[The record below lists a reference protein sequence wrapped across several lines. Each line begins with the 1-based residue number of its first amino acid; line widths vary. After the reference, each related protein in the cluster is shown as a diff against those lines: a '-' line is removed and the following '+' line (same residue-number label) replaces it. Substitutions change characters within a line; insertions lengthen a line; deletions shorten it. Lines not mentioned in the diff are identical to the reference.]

1 MRRTMLTDRS
11 EKDVSME
18 KEGFSTKAVHAG
30 EAREKAGNAV
40 TTPIFQTSTYAF
52 RDSHELI
59 EYMEGHV
66 EREEYGRYGNPT
78 QRVAERKLAA
88 LDGGEAALLF
98 STGMCAITTTLLA
111 MLGRGSHL
119 VLTEDGYRRTRQFC
133 RTFLQRLNIDYT
145 FVETGN
151 YEALEAAIRP
161 TTRLIFSESPTN
173 PHLRVMD
180 LDRLADI
187 GRKRQV
193 KIAIDS
199 TFATPYNQRPLD
211 FGIDLVFHSATKYF
225 GGHNDLMAGVVVG
238 SRGLVA
244 AIRDTQAMLG
254 GITDPHTSYLLVR
267 GLKTLGI
274 RMRQQNEN
282 GMVVA
287 RFLEGHPRVRRVY
300 YPGLSSHPD
309 YKVACEQM
317 KGFGGVVSFELD
329 GDLKT
334 TSAFIDRLNIPYI
347 APSLGGVETLIEQ
360 PALMSYYE
368 MASEDRAAIGIA
380 DELVRLSL
388 GVEDADDLIADL
400 HQALASL

>member
-1 MRRTMLTDRS
+1 
-11 EKDVSME
+11 ME
-18 KEGFSTKAVHAG
+18 KEGFSTRAVHAG

-40 TTPIFQTSTYAF
+40 TTAIFQTATYVF
-52 RDSHELI
+52 RDSHELVD
-59 EYMEGHV
+59 YMEGNI

-78 QRVAERKLAA
+78 QRAVERKLAA

-133 RTFLQRLNIDYT
+133 RTLLHRLGIECT

-151 YEALEAAIRP
+151 YEALEASIRP

-180 LDRLADI
+180 LERLVAI
-187 GRKRQV
+187 GRERNV

-199 TFATPYNQRPLD
+199 TFATPYNQRPMD
-211 FGIDLVFHSATKYF
+211 FGIDLVIHSATKYL

-238 SRGLVA
+238 SRGLVS
-244 AIRDTQAMLG
+244 AIRDMQAMLG
-254 GITDPHTSYLLVR
+254 GITDPHTAYLLLR
-267 GLKTLGI
+267 GMKTLGI
-274 RMRQQNEN
+274 RLRKQNEN
-282 GMVVA
+282 GITVA

-317 KGFGGVVSFELD
+317 KGFGGVVSFEID
-329 GDLKT
+329 GDMKT
-334 TSAFIDRLNIPYI
+334 TSTFIDRLHIPYI

-360 PALMSYYE
+360 PALMSYFE
-368 MASEDRAAIGIA
+368 MTSEDRAAIGIA
-380 DELVRLSL
+380 DQLVRLSL
-388 GVEDADDLIADL
+388 GVEDADDLVADL
-400 HQALASL
+400 EQALTSI

>member
-1 MRRTMLTDRS
+1 
-11 EKDVSME
+11 ME
-18 KEGFSTKAVHAG
+18 KEGFSTRAVHAG

-40 TTPIFQTSTYAF
+40 TTAIFQTATYVF
-52 RDSHELI
+52 RDSNELI
-59 EYMEGHV
+59 DYMEGNI

-78 QRVAERKLAA
+78 QRAVERKLAA

-133 RTFLQRLNIDYT
+133 RTLLHRLGIECT

-151 YEALEAAIRP
+151 YEALEASIRP

-180 LDRLADI
+180 LERLVAI
-187 GRKRQV
+187 GRERNV

-211 FGIDLVFHSATKYF
+211 FGIDLVIHSATKYL

-238 SRGLVA
+238 SRGLVS
-244 AIRDTQAMLG
+244 AIRDMQAMLG
-254 GITDPHTSYLLVR
+254 GITDPHTAYLLLR
-267 GLKTLGI
+267 GMKTLGI
-274 RMRQQNEN
+274 RLRKQNEN
-282 GMVVA
+282 GMTVA

-317 KGFGGVVSFELD
+317 KGFGGVVSFEID
-329 GDLKT
+329 GDMKT
-334 TSAFIDRLNIPYI
+334 TSTFIDRLHIPYI

-360 PALMSYYE
+360 PALMSYFE
-368 MASEDRAAIGIA
+368 MTSEDRAAIGIA
-380 DELVRLSL
+380 DQLVRLSL
-388 GVEDADDLIADL
+388 GVEDADDLVADL
-400 HQALASL
+400 EQALTSI

>member
-1 MRRTMLTDRS
+1 
-11 EKDVSME
+11 ME
-18 KEGFSTKAVHAG
+18 KEGFSTRAVHAG

-40 TTPIFQTSTYAF
+40 TTAIFQTATYVF
-52 RDSHELI
+52 RDSHELVD
-59 EYMEGHV
+59 YMEGNI

-78 QRVAERKLAA
+78 QRAVERKLAA

-133 RTFLQRLNIDYT
+133 RTLLHRLGIECT

-151 YEALEAAIRP
+151 YEALEASIRP

-180 LDRLADI
+180 LERLAAI
-187 GRKRQV
+187 GRERNV

-211 FGIDLVFHSATKYF
+211 FGIDLVIHSATKYL

-238 SRGLVA
+238 SRGLVS
-244 AIRDTQAMLG
+244 AIRDMQAMLG
-254 GITDPHTSYLLVR
+254 GITDPHTAYLLLR
-267 GLKTLGI
+267 GMKTLGI
-274 RMRQQNEN
+274 RLRKQNEN
-282 GMVVA
+282 GITVA

-317 KGFGGVVSFELD
+317 KGFGGVVSFEID
-329 GDLKT
+329 GDMKT
-334 TSAFIDRLNIPYI
+334 TSTFIDRLHIPYI

-360 PALMSYYE
+360 PALMSYFE
-368 MASEDRAAIGIA
+368 MTSEDRAAIGIA
-380 DELVRLSL
+380 DQLVRLSL
-388 GVEDADDLIADL
+388 GVEDADDLVADL
-400 HQALASL
+400 EQALTSI

>member
-1 MRRTMLTDRS
+1 MS
-11 EKDVSME
+11 GME
-18 KEGFSTKAVHAG
+18 KEGFSTQAVHAG

-40 TTPIFQTSTYAF
+40 TTPIFQTATYAF

-78 QRVAERKLAA
+78 QRVVERKLAA

-111 MLGRGSHL
+111 MLGRGGHL
-119 VLTEDGYRRTRQFC
+119 VLTEEGYRRTRQFC
-133 RTFLQRLNIDYT
+133 RTLLQRLGIEYT

-151 YEALEAAIRP
+151 YEGLAAAIRP

-180 LDRLADI
+180 LDRLVDI
-187 GRKRQV
+187 GRKRNV

-211 FGIDLVFHSATKYF
+211 FGIDLVFHSATKYL

-244 AIRDTQAMLG
+244 AIRDMQAMLG

-267 GLKTLGI
+267 GMKTLGI
-274 RMRQQNEN
+274 RMRKQNEN
-282 GMVVA
+282 GMAVA

-317 KGFGGVVSFELD
+317 KGFGGVVSFEID
-329 GDLKT
+329 GDMKT

-347 APSLGGVETLIEQ
+347 APSLGGVESLIEQ

-368 MASEDRAAIGIA
+368 MTAEDRAAIGIA
-380 DELVRLSL
+380 NELVRLSL

-400 HQALASL
+400 HQALAGI

>member
-1 MRRTMLTDRS
+1 
-11 EKDVSME
+11 ME
-18 KEGFSTKAVHAG
+18 KQGFSTRAVHAG

-40 TTPIFQTSTYAF
+40 TTAIFQTATYVF

-59 EYMEGHV
+59 DYMEGNI

-78 QRVAERKLAA
+78 QRAVERKLAA

-133 RTFLQRLNIDYT
+133 RTLLHRLGIECS

-180 LDRLADI
+180 LERLAAI
-187 GRKRQV
+187 GRERNV

-199 TFATPYNQRPLD
+199 TFATPYNQQPLD
-211 FGIDLVFHSATKYF
+211 FGIDLVIHSATKYL

-238 SRGLVA
+238 SRGLVS
-244 AIRDTQAMLG
+244 AIRDMQAMLG
-254 GITDPHTSYLLVR
+254 GITDPHTAYLLLR
-267 GLKTLGI
+267 GMKTLGI
-274 RMRQQNEN
+274 RLRKQNEN
-282 GMVVA
+282 GIAVA

-317 KGFGGVVSFELD
+317 KGFGGVVSFEID
-329 GDLKT
+329 GDMKT
-334 TSAFIDRLNIPYI
+334 TSTFIDRLHIPYI

-360 PALMSYYE
+360 PALMSYFE
-368 MASEDRAAIGIA
+368 MTSEDRSAIGIA
-380 DELVRLSL
+380 DQLVRLSL
-388 GVEDADDLIADL
+388 GVEDAEDLLADL
-400 HQALASL
+400 EQALTSI

>member
-1 MRRTMLTDRS
+1 
-11 EKDVSME
+11 ME
-18 KEGFSTKAVHAG
+18 KEGFSTRAVHAG
-30 EAREKAGNAV
+30 EAHKKADNAV

-59 EYMEGHV
+59 EYMEGHL

-78 QRVAERKLAA
+78 QRVVERKLAA

-98 STGMCAITTTLLA
+98 STGMCAITTTMLA

-133 RTFLQRLNIDYT
+133 RTLLQRLGIDYT

-151 YEALEAAIRP
+151 YEALEATIRP

-173 PHLRVMD
+173 PHLRIVD
-180 LDRLADI
+180 LERLVEI
-187 GRKRQV
+187 GRKHHV

-211 FGIDLVFHSATKYF
+211 FGIDLVFHSATKYL
-225 GGHNDLMAGVVVG
+225 GGHNDLMAGVVTG
-238 SRGLVA
+238 SHNLVA
-244 AIRDTQAMLG
+244 AIRDMQAMLG
-254 GITDPHTSYLLVR
+254 GITDPHTAYLLLR
-267 GLKTLGI
+267 GVKTLGI
-274 RMRQQNEN
+274 RMHQQNQN
-282 GMVVA
+282 GIAIA

-317 KGFGGVVSFELD
+317 QGFGGVVSFEID
-329 GDLKT
+329 GDMQT
-334 TSAFIDRLNIPYI
+334 TSAFIDRLTIPYI

-368 MASEDRAAIGIA
+368 MTPEDRAAIGIT

-400 HQALASL
+400 AQALSSI

>member
-1 MRRTMLTDRS
+1 
-11 EKDVSME
+11 ME
-18 KEGFSTKAVHAG
+18 KEGFSTRAVHAG

-40 TTPIFQTSTYAF
+40 TTAIFQTATYVF

-59 EYMEGHV
+59 DYMEGNI

-78 QRVAERKLAA
+78 QRAVERKLAA

-133 RTFLQRLNIDYT
+133 RTLLHRLGIECT

-151 YEALEAAIRP
+151 YEALEASIRP

-180 LDRLADI
+180 LERLVAI
-187 GRKRQV
+187 GRERNV

-211 FGIDLVFHSATKYF
+211 FGIDLVIHSATKYL

-238 SRGLVA
+238 SRGLVS
-244 AIRDTQAMLG
+244 AIRDMQAMLG
-254 GITDPHTSYLLVR
+254 GITDPHTAYLLLR
-267 GLKTLGI
+267 GMKTLGI
-274 RMRQQNEN
+274 RLRKQNEN
-282 GMVVA
+282 GMTVA

-317 KGFGGVVSFELD
+317 KGFGGVVSFEID
-329 GDLKT
+329 GDMKT
-334 TSAFIDRLNIPYI
+334 TSTFIDRLHIPYI

-360 PALMSYYE
+360 PALMSYFE
-368 MASEDRAAIGIA
+368 MTAEDRSAIGIA
-380 DELVRLSL
+380 DQLVRLSL
-388 GVEDADDLIADL
+388 GVEDADDLVADL
-400 HQALASL
+400 EQALTSI

>member
-1 MRRTMLTDRS
+1 
-11 EKDVSME
+11 ME

-40 TTPIFQTSTYAF
+40 TTPIFQTSTYTF

-59 EYMEGHV
+59 DYMEGHV

-78 QRVAERKLAA
+78 QRVVERKLAA

-111 MLGRGSHL
+111 MLGRGGHL
-119 VLTEDGYRRTRQFC
+119 VLTEEGYRRTRQFC
-133 RTFLQRLNIDYT
+133 RTLLQRLGIDYT

-151 YEALEAAIRP
+151 YEALETAIRP

-180 LDRLADI
+180 LERLVDI
-187 GRKRQV
+187 GRQHNV

-211 FGIDLVFHSATKYF
+211 FGIDLVFHSATKYL

-238 SRGLVA
+238 SCGLVD
-244 AIRDTQAMLG
+244 AIRDMQAMLG
-254 GITDPHTSYLLVR
+254 GITDPHTSYLLMR
-267 GLKTLGI
+267 GMKTLGI
-274 RMRQQNEN
+274 RMRQQNDN

-317 KGFGGVVSFELD
+317 QGFGGVVSFEID
-329 GDLKT
+329 GDMKM
-334 TSAFIDRLNIPYI
+334 TSAFIDRLHIPYI

-368 MASEDRAAIGIA
+368 MTPEDRAAIGIA

-400 HQALASL
+400 HQALAGM

>member
-1 MRRTMLTDRS
+1 MS
-11 EKDVSME
+11 GME

-40 TTPIFQTSTYAF
+40 TTPIFQTATYAF

-78 QRVAERKLAA
+78 QRVVERKLAA

-111 MLGRGSHL
+111 MLGRGGHL
-119 VLTEDGYRRTRQFC
+119 VLTEEGYRRTRQFC
-133 RTFLQRLNIDYT
+133 RTLLQRLGIDYT
-145 FVETGN
+145 FVKTGN

-173 PHLRVMD
+173 PHLRIMD
-180 LDRLADI
+180 LDRLVDI
-187 GRKRQV
+187 GRNHNV

-211 FGIDLVFHSATKYF
+211 FGIDLVFHSATKYL

-244 AIRDTQAMLG
+244 ATRDMQAMLG
-254 GITDPHTSYLLVR
+254 GITDPHTAYLLMR
-267 GLKTLGI
+267 GMKTLGI
-274 RMRQQNEN
+274 RMRKQNEN
-282 GMVVA
+282 GMTVA

-317 KGFGGVVSFELD
+317 KGFGGVVSFEIN
-329 GDLKT
+329 GGMKT

-368 MASEDRAAIGIA
+368 MTPEDRAAIGIA

-388 GVEDADDLIADL
+388 GVEDADDLIGDL
-400 HQALASL
+400 NQALAGI

>member
-1 MRRTMLTDRS
+1 MS
-11 EKDVSME
+11 GME
-18 KEGFSTKAVHAG
+18 KQGFSTRAVHAG

-40 TTPIFQTSTYAF
+40 TTPIFQTATYAF

-59 EYMEGHV
+59 DYMEGNI

-78 QRVAERKLAA
+78 QRTVERKLAA
-88 LDGGEAALLF
+88 LEGGEAALLF

-111 MLGRGSHL
+111 MLGRASHV

-133 RTFLQRLNIDYT
+133 RTLLHRLGIECT

-151 YEALEAAIRP
+151 YKALEAAIRP

-180 LDRLADI
+180 LERLVAI
-187 GRKRQV
+187 GREHHV

-211 FGIDLVFHSATKYF
+211 FGIDLVIHSATKYL

-238 SRGLVA
+238 SRGLVS
-244 AIRDTQAMLG
+244 AIRDMQAMLG
-254 GITDPHTSYLLVR
+254 GITDPHTAYLLLR
-267 GLKTLGI
+267 GIKTLGI
-274 RMRQQNEN
+274 RLRKQNDN
-282 GMVVA
+282 GMAVA

-317 KGFGGVVSFELD
+317 KGFGGVVSFEID
-329 GDLKT
+329 GDMKT
-334 TSAFIDRLNIPYI
+334 TSTFIDRLQIPYI

-360 PALMSYYE
+360 PALMSYFE
-368 MASEDRAAIGIA
+368 MTSEDRVAIGIA
-380 DELVRLSL
+380 DQLVRLSL

-400 HQALASL
+400 DQALSNL

>member
-1 MRRTMLTDRS
+1 
-11 EKDVSME
+11 ME
-18 KEGFSTKAVHAG
+18 KQGFSTRAVHAG

-40 TTPIFQTSTYAF
+40 TTAIFQTATYAF

-59 EYMEGHV
+59 EYMEGHI

-78 QRVAERKLAA
+78 QRVVERKLAA
-88 LDGGEAALLF
+88 LDGGEGALLF

-111 MLGRGSHL
+111 MLARGSHL

-133 RTFLQRLNIDYT
+133 RTLLQRLGIEYT

-151 YEALEAAIRP
+151 YDALEAAIRP
-161 TTRLIFSESPTN
+161 HTRLIFSESPTN
-173 PHLRVMD
+173 PHLRIMD
-180 LDRLADI
+180 LDRLVEI
-187 GRKRQV
+187 GRKHQV

-211 FGIDLVFHSATKYF
+211 FGIDLVFHSATKYL

-238 SRGLVA
+238 PRGLVS
-244 AIRDTQAMLG
+244 AIRDMQAMLG
-254 GITDPHTSYLLVR
+254 GITDPHTAYLLLR
-267 GLKTLGI
+267 GVKTLAI
-274 RMRQQNEN
+274 RIRKQNEN
-282 GMVVA
+282 GMAVA

-317 KGFGGVVSFELD
+317 QGFGGVVSFEID
-329 GDLKT
+329 GDMQT
-334 TSAFIDRLNIPYI
+334 TSAFIDRLHLPYI

-368 MASEDRAAIGIA
+368 MTSEDRAAIGIA

-400 HQALASL
+400 DQALSSL

>member
-1 MRRTMLTDRS
+1 
-11 EKDVSME
+11 ME
-18 KEGFSTKAVHAG
+18 KQGFSTRAVHAG

-40 TTPIFQTSTYAF
+40 TTAIFQTATYVF

-59 EYMEGHV
+59 DYMEGNI

-78 QRVAERKLAA
+78 QRAVERKLAA

-133 RTFLQRLNIDYT
+133 RTLLHRLGIECS

-180 LDRLADI
+180 LERLAAI
-187 GRKRQV
+187 GRERNV

-211 FGIDLVFHSATKYF
+211 FGIDLVIHSATKYL

-238 SRGLVA
+238 SCGLVS
-244 AIRDTQAMLG
+244 AIRDMQAMLG
-254 GITDPHTSYLLVR
+254 GITDPHTAYLLLR
-267 GLKTLGI
+267 GMKTLGI
-274 RMRQQNEN
+274 RLRKQNEN
-282 GMVVA
+282 GIAVA

-317 KGFGGVVSFELD
+317 KGFGGVVSFEID
-329 GDLKT
+329 GDMKT
-334 TSAFIDRLNIPYI
+334 TSTFIDRLHIPYI

-360 PALMSYYE
+360 PALMSYFE
-368 MASEDRAAIGIA
+368 MTSEDRSAIGIA
-380 DELVRLSL
+380 DQLVRLSL
-388 GVEDADDLIADL
+388 GVEDAEDLLADL
-400 HQALASL
+400 EQALTSI

>member
-1 MRRTMLTDRS
+1 
-11 EKDVSME
+11 ME

-187 GRKRQV
+187 GRKHQV

-238 SRGLVA
+238 SRGLVS

-274 RMRQQNEN
+274 RMRKQNEN

-329 GDLKT
+329 GDMKT

>member
-1 MRRTMLTDRS
+1 
-11 EKDVSME
+11 ME
-18 KEGFSTKAVHAG
+18 KEGFSTRAVHAG

-40 TTPIFQTSTYAF
+40 TTAIFQTATYVF
-52 RDSHELI
+52 RDSHELVD
-59 EYMEGHV
+59 YMEGNI

-78 QRVAERKLAA
+78 QRAVERKLAA

-133 RTFLQRLNIDYT
+133 RTLLHRLGIECT

-151 YEALEAAIRP
+151 YEALEASIRP

-180 LDRLADI
+180 LERLVAI
-187 GRKRQV
+187 GRDRNV

-211 FGIDLVFHSATKYF
+211 FGIDLVIHSATKYL

-238 SRGLVA
+238 SRGLVS
-244 AIRDTQAMLG
+244 AIRDMQAMLG
-254 GITDPHTSYLLVR
+254 GITDPHTAYLLLR
-267 GLKTLGI
+267 GMKTLGI
-274 RMRQQNEN
+274 RLRKQNEN
-282 GMVVA
+282 GITVA

-317 KGFGGVVSFELD
+317 KGFGGVVSFEID
-329 GDLKT
+329 GDMKT
-334 TSAFIDRLNIPYI
+334 TSTFIDRLHIPYI

-360 PALMSYYE
+360 PALMSYFE
-368 MASEDRAAIGIA
+368 MTSEDRAAIGIA
-380 DELVRLSL
+380 DQLVRLSL
-388 GVEDADDLIADL
+388 GVEDADDLVADL
-400 HQALASL
+400 EQALTSI

>member
-1 MRRTMLTDRS
+1 
-11 EKDVSME
+11 ME
-18 KEGFSTKAVHAG
+18 KQGFSTRAVHAG

-40 TTPIFQTSTYAF
+40 TTAIFQTATYVF
-52 RDSHELI
+52 RDSHELT
-59 EYMEGHV
+59 EYMEGNI

-78 QRVAERKLAA
+78 QRAVERKLAA
-88 LDGGEAALLF
+88 LDGGETALLF

-119 VLTEDGYRRTRQFC
+119 VLTADGYRRTRQFC
-133 RTFLQRLNIDYT
+133 RTLLHRLGIDCT
-145 FVETGN
+145 FVETGD
-151 YEALEAAIRP
+151 YAALQDAIRP

-180 LDRLADI
+180 LDRLVDI
-187 GRKRQV
+187 GRRHNIKV
-193 KIAIDS
+193 AIDS

-211 FGIDLVFHSATKYF
+211 FGIDLVIHSATKYL

-238 SRGLVA
+238 SHNLVS
-244 AIRDTQAMLG
+244 AIRDMQAMLG
-254 GITDPHTSYLLVR
+254 GITDPHTAYLLLR

-274 RMRQQNEN
+274 RLRKQNEN
-282 GMVVA
+282 GMAVA
-287 RFLEGHPRVRRVY
+287 RFLEEHPRVRRVY

-317 KGFGGVVSFELD
+317 QGFGGVVSFEID
-329 GDLKT
+329 GDLQT
-334 TSAFIDRLNIPYI
+334 TSRFIDRLHIPFI

-360 PALMSYYE
+360 PALMSYFE
-368 MASEDRAAIGIA
+368 MTSEDRAAIGIA

-388 GVEDADDLIADL
+388 GVEDVDDLIGDL
-400 HQALASL
+400 NQALSNI

>member
-1 MRRTMLTDRS
+1 
-11 EKDVSME
+11 ME
-18 KEGFSTKAVHAG
+18 KHGFSTRAVHAG
-30 EAREKAGNAV
+30 EPREKAGNAV
-40 TTPIFQTSTYAF
+40 TTPIFQTATYVF
-52 RDSHELI
+52 RDTHELI
-59 EYMEGHV
+59 EYMEGNI

-78 QRVAERKLAA
+78 QRVVERKLAA

-111 MLGRGSHL
+111 MLGKGSHL

-133 RTFLQRLNIDYT
+133 RTLLRRLGIEYT

-151 YEALEAAIRP
+151 YAALEAAIRP

-180 LDRLADI
+180 LEKLVDI
-187 GRKRQV
+187 GRKQHV

-211 FGIDLVFHSATKYF
+211 FGIDLAIHSATKYL
-225 GGHNDLMAGVVVG
+225 GGHNDLLAGVVVG
-238 SRGLVA
+238 SRDMVS
-244 AIRDTQAMLG
+244 AIRDMQAMLG
-254 GITDPHTSYLLVR
+254 GIVDPHTAYLLLR
-267 GLKTLGI
+267 GVKSLGLRI
-274 RMRQQNEN
+274 RKQNEN
-282 GMVVA
+282 GMAVA
-287 RFLEGHPRVRRVY
+287 RFLEGHPRIRRVY

-317 KGFGGVVSFELD
+317 KGFGGVVSFEID
-329 GDLKT
+329 GGLQT
-334 TSAFIDRLNIPYI
+334 TSAFVDHLRIPYI

-368 MASEDRAAIGIA
+368 MSSEERAAIGIS
-380 DELVRLSL
+380 DQLIRLSL
-388 GVEDADDLIADL
+388 GVEDAEDLIADL
-400 HQALASL
+400 DQALAAL

>member
-1 MRRTMLTDRS
+1 
-11 EKDVSME
+11 ME
-18 KEGFSTKAVHAG
+18 KEGFSTRAVHAG

-59 EYMEGHV
+59 EYMEGHI

-78 QRVAERKLAA
+78 QRVVERKLAA

-119 VLTEDGYRRTRQFC
+119 VLTADGYRRTRQFC
-133 RTFLQRLNIDYT
+133 RTMLQRLGIEYT
-145 FVETGN
+145 FVETGD

-161 TTRLIFSESPTN
+161 TTRLLFSESPTN

-180 LDRLADI
+180 LDRLVEI
-187 GRKRQV
+187 GRQHQV

-199 TFATPYNQRPLD
+199 TFATPYNQRPVD
-211 FGIDLVFHSATKYF
+211 FGIDLVIHSATKYL

-238 SRGLVA
+238 SRGLVS
-244 AIRDTQAMLG
+244 AIRDMQAMLG
-254 GITDPHTSYLLVR
+254 GITDPHTAYLLLR
-267 GLKTLGI
+267 GLKTLGL
-274 RMRQQNEN
+274 RLRTQNEN
-282 GMVVA
+282 GMAVA
-287 RFLEGHPRVRRVY
+287 RFLEEHPRVRRVY

-317 KGFGGVVSFELD
+317 KGFGGVVSFEID
-329 GDLKT
+329 GDMQT
-334 TSAFIDRLNIPYI
+334 TSAFIDRLSIPLI

-368 MASEDRAAIGIA
+368 MTSEDRAAHRDHRSTGA
-380 DELVRLSL
+380 DVARR
-388 GVEDADDLIADL
+388 
-400 HQALASL
+400 